1 LGWYQIIL
9 LGDRGNVNDFP
20 KVSRT
25 ELEMNL
31 QSPVTCPT
39 PLPLTTGHDREHR
52 TGNDD
57 GEHRT
62 GHDDREHRTGHDDR
76 ENRKGQDTTTKNPG
90 PELRT

>member
-1 LGWYQIIL
+1 
-9 LGDRGNVNDFP
+9 VNDFP

-31 QSPVTCPT
+31 QSPVTSPT
-39 PLPLTTGHDREHR
+39 PLPLTTGRDREHRTGHVDREHR

-57 GEHRT
+57 GERRT
-62 GHDDREHRTGHDDR
+62 RHDDR
-76 ENRKGQDTTTKNPG
+76 ENRKGLDTTTKNPG